1 MQIRS
6 HVRSLFAL
14 LLPCAAAAAQ
24 CLPGTQVAA
33 PEWGTWY
40 LGEPV
45 VIGGE
50 PAPACTVFAFCT
62 RRPAAFE
69 EEADYLR
76 GLQQRFGERGLVT
89 VAVVAERPEDRA
101 AVEATWAGCRVVVD
115 PDGAT
120 SSAWL
125 GRDHV
130 PWNVVAL
137 DRRGVVTFVGSS
149 AEGLVDAVE
158 RTVAGEPRLD
168 AARIAFSL
176 RGELRVAF
184 ADLDADVAA
193 RQLDQLIGLVP
204 HDGVA
209 HGLRYVTE
217 VQKRLSPQGAR
228 ERLLA
233 AVAALNGEARPLAA
247 FADLALRCDPRGDG
261 LAQELL
267 APLSAAA
274 KAVPGDVFVR
284 LTHLRVLVLA
294 GQGRE
299 IGRAAMRMQ
308 KLVLRSPE
316 ACLDFASILTGDK
329 DAVVHRDLAQRVLE
343 RAEQLGAP
351 PRLVTAAR
359 YGAVLRCQEDP
370 EQAGRVLD
378 AYLAATG
385 DGNLNNDCWYLMTE
399 LPTMGR
405 YDWFAHALAER
416 MLQNRE
422 AMQGHEFDTAALAK
436 FLVGE
441 VEEAV
446 ALQEKAI
453 AMGGASADYRQRLE
467 RYRAAAAA
475 PPR

>member
-6 HVRSLFAL
+6 HVRSLFAI
-14 LLPCAAAAAQ
+14 LLPCAAVAAQ

-33 PEWGTWY
+33 PEWGAWY
-40 LGEPV
+40 LGDPV

-50 PAPACTVFAFCT
+50 PAPVCTVYAFCN
-62 RRPAAFE
+62 RQPGAFD

-89 VAVVAERPEDRA
+89 VAVVAERPEDRT
-101 AVEATWAGCRVVVD
+101 AVETAWAGCRVVVD
-115 PDGAT
+115 PEGAT

-130 PWNVVAL
+130 PWNIVAL

-149 AEGLVDAVE
+149 AEGLVDAIE
-158 RTVAGEPRLD
+158 RTVAGKPRLD
-168 AARIAFSL
+168 GARIAFSL

-184 ADLDADVAA
+184 SDLDADVAA
-193 RQLDQLIGLVP
+193 RQLDRLIELVP

-217 VQKRLSPQGAR
+217 IQKRLSPPGAR

-233 AVAALNGEARPLAA
+233 SVAALRDEARPLAA

-267 APLSAAA
+267 APLAAA
-274 KAVPGDVFVR
+274 AEAVPGDVFVR

-294 GQGRE
+294 GRGRE
-299 IGRAAMRMQ
+299 VGRAAMRLQ
-308 KLVLRSPE
+308 KLVLRSAD
-316 ACLDFASILTGDK
+316 ACLDFASILASDK
-329 DAVVHRDLAQRVLE
+329 DAAVHRDLAQRVLD

-351 PRLVTAAR
+351 PRLLVAAR
-359 YGAVLRCQEDP
+359 YGAALRCQEDA
-370 EQAGRVLD
+370 ELAGRVLD
-378 AYLAATG
+378 AYLADTG
-385 DGNLNNDCWYLMTE
+385 EGNLNNDCWYLMTE

-422 AMQGHEFDTAALAK
+422 AMLGHEYDTAALAK
-436 FLVGE
+436 FLVGAID
-441 VEEAV
+441 EAV

-453 AMGGASADYRQRLE
+453 AMGGVSADYQQRLE
-467 RYRAAAAA
+467 RYRAAAAS